1 MFVSIVDIVDRDSGS
16 LSLVSVRIVDCHL
29 FFCFFSSRRRHTR
42 FDYDWSSDV
51 CSSDLG
57 VAVDCEAAEEKGRIE
72 HPVGEPAGHLAVD
85 LPAPNGRV
93 TCRACRD
100 MADQDDTPGADDE
113 QNLER
118 LAYLDV
124 VAGVAGARRARRGE
138 HSPEARVDRPGPR

>member
-1 MFVSIVDIVDRDSGS
+1 MGCEPDRQADAAVAG
-16 LSLVSVRIVDCHL
+16 RIEGN
-29 FFCFFSSRRRHTR
+29 R
-42 FDYDWSSDV
+42 
-51 CSSDLG
+51 G

-113 QNLER
+113 RSEER
-118 LAYLDV
+118 RV
-124 VAGVAGARRARRGE
+124 GKECRSRW
-138 HSPEARVDRPGPR
+138 SPYH